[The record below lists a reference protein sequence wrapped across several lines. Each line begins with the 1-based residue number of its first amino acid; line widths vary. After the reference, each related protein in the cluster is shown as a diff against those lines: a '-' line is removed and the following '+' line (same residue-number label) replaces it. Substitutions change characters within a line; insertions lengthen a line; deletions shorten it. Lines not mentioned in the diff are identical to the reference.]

1 MAIKKATQLVDVG
14 WKRTATHFPHEFQWK
29 KKEKRT
35 TITFNEDA
43 WPKKKEKRNNN
54 KVRLGSL
61 ISCNYQTR
69 WRLYE
74 RRISVRSLGPPPPHL
89 PLLFISRFRRV
100 LFFCFGGRKNT
111 FPSRSS
117 SFRFLYHC
125 PGVLFYCFLADSIIH
140 GVSTPLEMF
149 FFKKKKLAKTF
160 WKIKNRDNPVK
171 VRFESVF
178 QKWCCR
184 FCKWQKATCYG
195 TGKKRKEEEKKVLKK
210 KNETTWGEQ
219 IGLVVDWKT
228 SFYGSE

>member
-1 MAIKKATQLVDVG
+1 MN
-14 WKRTATHFPHEFQWK
+14 FNEK

-149 FFKKKKLAKTF
+149 FLRKKTGENLLKNKEPRQSSQSSFRERLPKMMLQILQVAEGDLLRNGKKKE
-160 WKIKNRDNPVK
+160 R
-171 VRFESVF
+171 VR
-178 QKWCCR
+178 
-184 FCKWQKATCYG
+184 
-195 TGKKRKEEEKKVLKK
+195 KKSIEKEKRNDLRRT
-210 KNETTWGEQ
+210 NWTRR
-219 IGLVVDWKT
+219 
-228 SFYGSE
+228 